1 LLIIEARKKEVVDKT
16 LWSQPVSF
24 IRSSLHL
31 ALRSLLFFGMMN
43 RATSVAAGLD
53 KSIELPLILDIMC
66 MMANVDKV
74 FSGLRRSILHDLKLH
89 AESEYRRGAEKYV
102 KEGIV
107 LYGVRVQ
114 RVRKISAKY
123 YRDIGEHGKDYIFA
137 LCGRLL
143 RSQYAEEKTI
153 AFDWAYR
160 LRKQYEPTDF
170 NLFQSWLERYVS
182 NWGACDDF
190 CRHAFGAFIYQ
201 HPQFLSNVFEWTSS
215 KNRWLRRGAG
225 VIMIYSLRKGEH
237 LEFSFEIADALLQDS
252 DYLVQNGFGW
262 MLKDA
267 SILFADRVLEY
278 VVNNKKRMPRR
289 ALRYAIERFS
299 AQQKSKVMDG

>member
-1 LLIIEARKKEVVDKT
+1 
-16 LWSQPVSF
+16 
-24 IRSSLHL
+24 
-31 ALRSLLFFGMMN
+31 MN
-43 RATSVAAGLD
+43 RAITPVAGGLD
-53 KSIELPLILDIMC
+53 EPIESPLIMDIMC
-66 MMANVDKV
+66 VMANVDRV
-74 FSGLRRSILHDLKLH
+74 FIGLRRSILHDLKLH
-89 AESEYRRGAEKYV
+89 VEPEYRRGAEKYM

-114 RVRKISAKY
+114 RVRKISAEY
-123 YRDIGEHGKDYIFA
+123 YREIREHGKDYIFG
-137 LCGRLL
+137 LCDRLL
-143 RSQYAEEKTI
+143 RSRYAEEKTI

-160 LRKQYEPTDF
+160 LREQYEPADF
-170 NLFQSWLERYVS
+170 NLFQSWLMRYVS

-201 HPQFLSNVFEWTSS
+201 HPKSLPNVFEWTSS

-237 LEFSFEIADALLQDS
+237 LDFSFEIADALLQDD
-252 DYLVQNGFGW
+252 DYLVQNGYGW